1 MKNISAFILFCFLV
15 SGCRTDDKTY
25 LLIGQWQ
32 GVSWKINGKE
42 SDRSPEAVEFTFNKD
57 KTYNTAYESEF
68 EKGTFR
74 LSGDKLY
81 TTGENKIEK
90 MVKLS
95 NITSDTIAM
104 DMNRSGIAEQIILVK
119 KK

>member
-1 MKNISAFILFCFLV
+1 MIMKNILAFILFCFLAG
-15 SGCRTDDKTY
+15 GCKTDDKTS

-32 GVSWKINGKE
+32 GVSWKVNGKE

-74 LSGDKLY
+74 LAGDKLY

-90 MVKLS
+90 MFEPSIYSQSQMVWALHRR
-95 NITSDTIAM
+95 TLHL
-104 DMNRSGIAEQIILVK
+104 RLR
-119 KK
+119 